1 MSSFNKASNR
11 KSNILNNSKVK
22 KHVQSFYKI
31 MDEIESL
38 AVKIK
43 ELNIEITEENVN
55 SVASDIMGRSLD
67 SMEQFVL
74 LGKLGKYV
82 K

>member
-55 SVASDIMGRSLD
+55 SVASDIMGRDLD

-74 LGKLGKYV
+74 LGKLGEYV

>member
-55 SVASDIMGRSLD
+55 SIASDIMGRDLD

-74 LGKLGKYV
+74 LGKLGEYV

>member
-55 SVASDIMGRSLD
+55 SVASDIMCRDLD